1 MKMKEKK
8 IRKTWKGIL
17 CLVIIVMML
26 CGSTMVFAETGE
38 LTTQCI
44 DANAFISDPWGTV
57 GNQWHI
63 PLVTVYIK
71 RCRYSHDMLDEA
83 KNFTLNIPL
92 KGHLDPRTSIFGS
105 KSGRDMDKIKESG
118 ISLLES
124 KFVPSPALDIPSL
137 ILECK
142 VIYRQEQ
149 NLALVEDPRAKRSY
163 PLGTD
168 QHCPHTMYQAEVLR
182 AYIHE

>member
-1 MKMKEKK
+1 MDKEVALFDYANEIVRGILDGTVLIVKTEKK
-8 IRKTWKGIL
+8 T
-17 CLVIIVMML
+17 
-26 CGSTMVFAETGE
+26 
-38 LTTQCI
+38 
-44 DANAFISDPWGTV
+44 NALLIAWGTV

-71 RCRYSHDMLDEA
+71 RCRYSHDTLDEA

-92 KGHLDPRTSIFGS
+92 KGHLDPRTNIFGS

-118 ISLLES
+118 IPLLES
-124 KFVPSPALDIPSL
+124 KCVPSPALDIPSL

-142 VIYRQEQ
+142 VVYRQEQ
-149 NLALVEDPRAKRSY
+149 DLALVEDPRAKRSY